1 MAGIN
6 LENLKK
12 ETQNFLKSV
21 QDIKE
26 LENLRVK
33 YLGRKGELNRLFESL
48 KKMSLAEKRKF
59 GPPLQKLKKELEAVF
74 EQRFSEFKNKL
85 QTLPGLD
92 VTIPGKRLAV
102 GHLHPLTLVE
112 KEIREI
118 FKSMNFSV
126 IEGPEVESEYY
137 NFDALNIP
145 KDHPARD
152 MWDTFW
158 LKEPEGRNE
167 KLEMRNKKSHA
178 LSLNSHLLL
187 RTHTSPVQIRYMV
200 THKPPFQIIVPGRVF
215 RYEATDASHET
226 NFHQVEGLMV
236 GKEVNLA
243 NFKFVI
249 EEFFRRL
256 FSAKGGSVSGGKK
269 NVAVGLRPS
278 YFPFVE
284 PGLEID
290 VECVRC
296 NGKGCGLCKESGW
309 LEVMGA
315 GMVHPRV
322 FEAAGYNPRDWQG
335 FAFGLGLERIAMI
348 KYNIPDIRLFYSG
361 DLRFIK
367 QF

>member
-1 MAGIN
+1 MIEEADGAEALEKVRVKFLGRKDGELIKVLRSLKN
-6 LENLKK
+6 LSDKEKRTIGPAANL
-12 ETQNFLKSV
+12 LR
-21 QDIKE
+21 KE
-26 LENLRVK
+26 LERAFQQKL
-33 YLGRKGELNRLFESL
+33 GELSTLSSS
-48 KKMSLAEKRKF
+48 KK
-59 GPPLQKLKKELEAVF
+59 
-74 EQRFSEFKNKL
+74 
-85 QTLPGLD
+85 LD
-92 VTIPGKRLAV
+92 VTMPGKKIRV

-126 IEGPEVESEYY
+126 VEGPEVETDYY

-158 LKEPEGRNE
+158 LKRDT
-167 KLEMRNKKSHA
+167 KASDK
-178 LSLNSHLLL
+178 LLL
-187 RTHTSPVQIRYMV
+187 RTHTSPVQIRYMERNQ
-200 THKPPFQIIVPGRVF
+200 PPFQIIVPGRVF

-226 NFHQVEGLMV
+226 NFYQVEGLMV
-236 GKEVNLA
+236 GSDVTLA
-243 NFKFVI
+243 NFKFI
-249 EEFFRRL
+249 FQEFFKRL
-256 FSAKGGSVSGGKK
+256 FKK
-269 NVAVGLRPS
+269 DLKIRLRPS

-284 PGLEID
+284 PGLELDIQ
-290 VECVRC
+290 CVKC
-296 NGKGCGLCKESGW
+296 GGKGCNICKDSGW

-322 FEAAGYNPRDWQG
+322 FESAGYNPRDLRG

-361 DLRFIK
+361 DLRFIN